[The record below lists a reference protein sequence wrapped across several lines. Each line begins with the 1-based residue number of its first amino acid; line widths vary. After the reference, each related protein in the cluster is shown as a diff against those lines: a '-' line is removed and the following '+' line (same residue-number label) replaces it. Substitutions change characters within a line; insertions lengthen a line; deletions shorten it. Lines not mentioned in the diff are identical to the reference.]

1 MTYTLLASAASYL
14 SLFFALVLLIK
25 KNKHIS
31 DYYLTGWLVVLCVY
45 IISLAGIQQMPASI
59 GQSVA
64 ILHGSFLFLYI
75 KNLTYNTKFIP
86 KDLLYFFP
94 FVIRL
99 SLSIVCPQVIDT
111 KIYTILSSIIY
122 AAFIIGAIVLLRRYN
137 REVKNEYSKI
147 ELADTAWLNLLIG
160 GNIFFILCG
169 VIADFIQDFPINR
182 VEIVAFLVFM
192 TVTGVKGVGNSVN
205 FIIQPTEEGEDIVA
219 ALREQTSPYSNY
231 GLKDAQARRL
241 AENLKEVMQTQKLYL
256 NQELSLKDLAKSI
269 DTYTHYIT
277 LILNSY
283 FNQNFYDFI
292 NQYRVEEAERLLLDP
307 SKSNFTILAI
317 AYECGFN
324 SKAPFN
330 RAFKK
335 KNGITPSEYKHT
347 YLQ

>member
-1 MTYTLLASAASYL
+1 MIYTLLASTASYL
-14 SLFFALVLLIK
+14 SLFFALILLIK

-31 DYYLTGWLVVLCVY
+31 DYYLAWWLVVLCVY
-45 IISLAGIQQMPASI
+45 IISLAGIKEVPKSI
-59 GQSVA
+59 GQLVV

-75 KNLTYNTKFIP
+75 KNLTYNTKFLP
-86 KDLLYFFP
+86 KDLLYFLP
-94 FVIRL
+94 FVIRI
-99 SLSIVCPQVIDT
+99 SLAIFWPEVIDT
-111 KIYTILSSIIY
+111 NIYTILSSIIY
-122 AAFIIGAIVLLRRYN
+122 AAFIISAIFLMRRYN
-137 REVKNEYSKI
+137 REVKNKYSKI

-160 GNIFFILCG
+160 GNVFFLLCG
-169 VIADFIQDFPINR
+169 SITNFIPEFPSNQ
-182 VEIVAFLVFM
+182 VEIVAFLIFM
-192 TVTGVKGVGNSVN
+192 TVTGIKGVGNSVN
-205 FIIQPTEEGEDIVA
+205 FIIPPTEADEDIA
-219 ALREQTSPYSNY
+219 AELGDQTSPYSNY
-231 GLKDAQARRL
+231 GLKDTEAIIL

-277 LILNSY
+277 QILNSY
-283 FNQNFYDFI
+283 FNQNFYDFV

-335 KNGITPSEYKHT
+335 KNGITPSEYKNAHV
-347 YLQ
+347 Q